1 MARRKRSGSDIDG
14 AVALVLILLGIS
26 YKAIASFYQF
36 LSSGFRNIVSWVAE
50 KVGSIGLIGQCVW
63 IAVMTVTA
71 ICIMLIV
78 NRYKREKKQE
88 KQAELAM
95 KRRREE
101 LESKRENDV
110 RIHSTKLKQYA
121 DIFSE
126 LKPKVHFINE
136 VYYAKI
142 NAKNLQQY
150 RQIVAEGNGVI
161 RRAYSTQDISRLREI
176 VKNAEENR
184 MIIQVAR
191 SKCLRV
197 AETDEKTA
205 QATGIPLQM
214 FRLIE
219 DRIIAREYTIK
230 AVENVNWIIKIEYI
244 SPAGRTFEKSTITVD
259 LKMMSDFLRSEAA
272 KNYKVDEKRAERSK
286 MNSSL
291 RYDVLRRDG
300 FKCQLC
306 GRSAGDGIQLE
317 VDHIKPISK
326 GGKTER
332 SNLRT
337 LCRDCNRGKSDK
349 LE

>member
-1 MARRKRSGSDIDG
+1 
-14 AVALVLILLGIS
+14 
-26 YKAIASFYQF
+26 
-36 LSSGFRNIVSWVAE
+36 
-50 KVGSIGLIGQCVW
+50 
-63 IAVMTVTA
+63 
-71 ICIMLIV
+71 
-78 NRYKREKKQE
+78 
-88 KQAELAM
+88 
-95 KRRREE
+95 
-101 LESKRENDV
+101 
-110 RIHSTKLKQYA
+110 
-121 DIFSE
+121 
-126 LKPKVHFINE
+126 
-136 VYYAKI
+136 
-142 NAKNLQQY
+142 
-150 RQIVAEGNGVI
+150 
-161 RRAYSTQDISRLREI
+161 
-176 VKNAEENR
+176 
-184 MIIQVAR
+184 
-191 SKCLRV
+191 
-197 AETDEKTA
+197 
-205 QATGIPLQM
+205 M